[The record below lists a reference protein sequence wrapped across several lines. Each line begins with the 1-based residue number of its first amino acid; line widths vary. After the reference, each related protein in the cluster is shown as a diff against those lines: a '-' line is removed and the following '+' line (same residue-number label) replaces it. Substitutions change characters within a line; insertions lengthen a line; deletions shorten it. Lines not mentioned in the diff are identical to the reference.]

1 MTKYRSISEPFSPV
15 TVAEKRQFDLGEI
28 LHSCNK
34 NNNTEENTEKISS
47 EEENNLEDYYEFRK
61 WCGIRRS
68 TVLLIF
74 YVVSYFSY
82 LLLGGYIMSVLETPN
97 EMDIKNKTR
106 KRKEE
111 FLRNNPNVNRKF
123 FHTIFLPVIISN
135 YCIFL
140 GTEFEELLSL
150 FTESSGHGI
159 GISDEDLDDNN
170 WSLGQSFLFTV
181 TVVTTVG
188 NNN

>member
-1 MTKYRSISEPFSPV
+1 MTKYRSFSEPFSPV
-15 TVAEKRQFDLGEI
+15 TVEKRQFDLGEI

-34 NNNTEENTEKISS
+34 NNNTTEENTEKISS
-47 EEENNLEDYYEFRK
+47 EEENVEDYYEFRK

-106 KRKEE
+106 KLKEE

-123 FHTIFLPVIISN
+123 FYIISL
-135 YCIFL
+135 C
-140 GTEFEELLSL
+140 TC
-150 FTESSGHGI
+150 
-159 GISDEDLDDNN
+159 
-170 WSLGQSFLFTV
+170 
-181 TVVTTVG
+181 
-188 NNN
+188 

>member
-15 TVAEKRQFDLGEI
+15 TVEKRQFDLCD
-28 LHSCNK
+28 LVSK
-34 NNNTEENTEKISS
+34 NNNTEEKTEITK
-47 EEENNLEDYYEFRK
+47 EDNLEDYHEFKK

-74 YVVSYFSY
+74 YVVSYFSF

-123 FHTIFLPVIISN
+123 FCIISL
-135 YCIFL
+135 C
-140 GTEFEELLSL
+140 TC
-150 FTESSGHGI
+150 
-159 GISDEDLDDNN
+159 
-170 WSLGQSFLFTV
+170 
-181 TVVTTVG
+181 
-188 NNN
+188 

>member
-1 MTKYRSISEPFSPV
+1 MTKYRSISEPFSPAIV
-15 TVAEKRQFDLGEI
+15 EKRQFDFGD
-28 LHSCNK
+28 SVSK
-34 NNNTEENTEKISS
+34 NNNCTEDEKTEIT
-47 EEENNLEDYYEFRK
+47 EDDIEDYHEFRR

-111 FLRNNPNVNRKF
+111 FLRNNPNVNRKYVLSIL
-123 FHTIFLPVIISN
+123 HSQIQNVEPLYITRRSILQYLLITSRPIFPGPIPWKKLN
-135 YCIFL
+135 Y
-140 GTEFEELLSL
+140 
-150 FTESSGHGI
+150 I
-159 GISDEDLDDNN
+159 GN
-170 WSLGQSFLFTV
+170 
-181 TVVTTVG
+181 
-188 NNN
+188 

>member
-1 MTKYRSISEPFSPV
+1 MTKYRSISEPFSPAIV
-15 TVAEKRQFDLGEI
+15 EKRQFDFVD
-28 LHSCNK
+28 SVRSK
-34 NNNTEENTEKISS
+34 NNNCTEDEKTEIT
-47 EEENNLEDYYEFRK
+47 EDDIEDYHEFRR

-188 NNN
+188 NYN